1 MKKIVPATP
10 ALPRRPV
17 TAHTHF
23 GSCNNTHPHLF
34 SVCAGISMEDT
45 LAHLAMALVAASETN
60 FQVCELAG
68 KPVQGLAWATQ
79 QSLEVGQ
86 ALVDSLLRG
95 GGGGDADHVG

>member
-1 MKKIVPATP
+1 MKKIVPVTSTDP
-10 ALPRRPV
+10 QRPT

-34 SVCAGISMEDT
+34 SVCAGISMEDA
-45 LAHLAMALVAASETN
+45 LAHLAMTLVAASETN

-68 KPVQGLAWATQ
+68 TRVRSLAWTTQ
-79 QSLEVGQ
+79 HSLEMCQ

-95 GGGGDADHVG
+95 EGSASS

>member
-1 MKKIVPATP
+1 MKKTVPDTP
-10 ALPRRPV
+10 PLPRRSV

-34 SVCAGISMEDT
+34 TICADISMEDA

-79 QSLEVGQ
+79 QSLEMGQ

-95 GGGGDADHVG
+95 GGDGSQVS